1 MRFDYNKAFI
11 QKIAKE
17 QKYTVN
23 NVEKVIR
30 LSMILHDLNTLPEF
44 KGKLLLKGGTGINLV
59 AFEKLPRLSV
69 DLDLDF
75 AANISK
81 EEMIKEREAIN
92 RSLKQYFSDN
102 GYKMEPRSSFSLDS
116 FALHYPTVTGGNDKI
131 KLDIN
136 YHNRCHILD
145 GQLSEIPFPFS
156 ITDIPLP
163 VAHVATT
170 ELLQANQGLLRAV
183 QAEGYLRCIQPCHIR
198 HPFFRRGKTA
208 DEKVHC
214 VL

>member
-170 ELLQANQGLLRAV
+170 ELFA
-183 QAEGYLRCIQPCHIR
+183 
-198 HPFFRRGKTA
+198 GKIKA
-208 DEKVHC
+208 LPQFGIKEKG
-214 VL
+214 